1 MINQVNCSLCCFIS
15 AALLGSMFY
24 FIINGSKRTDTIQ
37 YFRSLLN
44 NKQQK
49 IHNTII
55 KERLNIYI
63 QGFVLGLILALV
75 YLKSMKNKNQPIY
88 CIFIAIVLGV
98 TYIHYTVM
106 PKSTYML
113 EHITTAE
120 QARAWLEIYKEMK
133 MNCHIGMILG
143 VVALPFVCKIFI

>member
-1 MINQVNCSLCCFIS
+1 MNCSLCCFIA
-15 AALLGSMFY
+15 AALLGSMVY
-24 FIINGSKRTDTIQ
+24 FIINGKKANKIM
-37 YFRSLLN
+37 YFRSLLTN
-44 NKQQK
+44 DQQK
-49 IHNTII
+49 IHENIVN
-55 KERLNIYI
+55 ERMNIYI

-75 YLKSMKNKNQPIY
+75 YLKTMKNHKQPIY

-98 TYIHYTVM
+98 TYIHYTLM

-133 MNCHIGMILG
+133 INCHIGMILG
-143 VVALPFVCKIFI
+143 MVALPFVCKIFI

>member
-1 MINQVNCSLCCFIS
+1 MNCSLCCFIA

-24 FIINGSKRTDTIQ
+24 FLINSNKIDKVV

-44 NKQQK
+44 DKQQK
-49 IHNTII
+49 MHTKIA

-75 YLKSMKNKNQPIY
+75 YLKTMKKNKQPIY

-98 TYIHYTVM
+98 TYIHYTIM
-106 PKSTYML
+106 PKSSYML
-113 EHITTAE
+113 DHIDTAE
-120 QARAWLEIYKEMK
+120 QARAWLAIYKHMK
-133 MNCHIGMILG
+133 LNCHLGMALG
-143 VVALPFVCKIFI
+143 VVALPFVCKIFS